1 MNVKEL
7 LKEKIDKASPI
18 DFLISV
24 AGVMLVCI
32 ASPYVMRQFANLK
45 APGDIFWNIC
55 WDILIFDVGLIV
67 LIILNQAIKALSA
80 WLKKKY

>member
-55 WDILIFDVGLIV
+55 WDILILSGERLYMA
-67 LIILNQAIKALSA
+67 IISVRIWAYLQSI
-80 WLKKKY
+80 